1 MYYQVDIFA
10 KQNGKAKFQRSFAL
24 TAPSRKQAKTLV
36 RNLFGR
42 CIVGFRN
49 EEPEEVKA

>member
-1 MYYQVDIFA
+1 MYYKVDIFA

-42 CIVGFRN
+42 CIVVFRN
-49 EEPEEVKA
+49 EEPEEMKA